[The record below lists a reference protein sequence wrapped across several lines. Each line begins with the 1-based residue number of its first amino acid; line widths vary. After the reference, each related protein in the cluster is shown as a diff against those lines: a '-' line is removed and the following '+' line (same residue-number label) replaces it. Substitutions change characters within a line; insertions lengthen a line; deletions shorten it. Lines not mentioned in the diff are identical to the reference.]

1 MENYNSLFTRL
12 LWNAGELLPG
22 HQFRIYDFAVQKE
35 SGKIVLLTWVFHRSE
50 ERYSYIDLVEL
61 ETGNAPCETFRKP
74 ADGEITAAH
83 EVLKSKLIRIQGYRG
98 RAYWCKL
105 LDNFMQKDS
114 AGNSGNMTSKS
125 TA

>member
-74 ADGEITAAH
+74 ADGEITDSH
-83 EVLKSKLIRIQGYRG
+83 KTLKDKLIRIQGYRG
-98 RAYWCKL
+98 RAYWYKL
-105 LDNFMQKDS
+105 LNNFIR
-114 AGNSGNMTSKS
+114 NNETSKP
-125 TA
+125 TVQ